1 MDFILRFGLFAD
13 IANSDKYLGD
23 IENSIENSTIAHT
36 DTWSKN
42 SQIGMEHYK
51 RKHGFY
57 PTQTPQP
64 KDGEMVSNNLRYILE
79 NRLL

>member
-1 MDFILRFGLFAD
+1 MSGGRIPHGCRAV
-13 IANSDKYLGD
+13 YLVA
-23 IENSIENSTIAHT
+23 EIENSTIAHT